1 MNKMRHNRPCD
12 DASRA
17 FLVVDVGNTTI
28 HVGVC
33 EREALMIDFRLP
45 SAASVLRR
53 KGRRT
58 FRRYSASYMPLSGA
72 MVSSVVPLLNPVIH
86 SLLRGICP
94 RVEWL
99 SHRTPTGIKL
109 RYKRPRE
116 IGSDRIANVAAAREL
131 YGTPAIVVDIGTA
144 ITFDCISTDGAY
156 LGGII
161 APGPRLSR
169 AALAEH
175 TGLLPFVEIDAPP
188 GIIGKST
195 VHAIQA
201 GMILGTRA
209 LISGLLRELRKKMGG
224 RPRVIFTGGQTE
236 LIIKGWN
243 YPKIIDPRLTLQG
256 LRIIYNKL
264 VNRR

>member
-161 APGPRLSR
+161 
-169 AALAEH
+169 
-175 TGLLPFVEIDAPP
+175 
-188 GIIGKST
+188 GKST